1 MKNLIILFI
10 ATALLSTGCSKKQE
24 TKKAV
29 AEEILVVEVQP
40 VMRKSLSEP
49 IIASGV
55 LSSKSEMKLAF
66 KTGGMIRRIYVQEG
80 QSVRAG
86 QLLAEL
92 DLSEIDAQVRQAKL
106 GLEKSER
113 DLARVKK
120 LYADE
125 ATTLTNVQ
133 DATTGFDVASQG
145 VQVAEFNQKLSRI
158 YAPVSGRILRKI
170 SEQGELIT
178 PFSPAFILGTG
189 ESAYIVN
196 VGLADR
202 DVVKVKIGDL
212 ANVQLDAYPSEVFQ
226 AKITQIAQTVN
237 PATGTF
243 EAELQLEP
251 NGKKLISGFVAK
263 AEISTGKGELMLVIP
278 IESLVE
284 ADKNTAFV
292 YVLSLDNQIVRKIL
306 INIGGIFGNNVAVI
320 SGITEGT
327 KIVTKGAV
335 FLSDKSRV
343 KIIKNEELRIKN
355 DGTNF

>member
-1 MKNLIILFI
+1 MKSHTYIILI
-10 ATALLSTGCSKKQE
+10 TALIVASCGKKQADKKTE
-24 TKKAV
+24 T
-29 AEEILVVEVQP
+29 EEVLAVEVQP

-49 IIASGV
+49 IVASGV

-80 QSVRAG
+80 QSVKEG

-113 DLARVKK
+113 DLERVKK

-133 DATTGFDVASQG
+133 DATTGFDVAKQS

-178 PFSPAFILGTG
+178 PFAPAFILGTG

-202 DVVKVKIGDL
+202 DVVKVKIGDI
-212 ANVQLDAYPSEVFQ
+212 ATVYLDAYPNEPFQ
-226 AKITQIAQTVN
+226 AIITQIAQTVN

-243 EAELQLEP
+243 EAELQIHP
-251 NGKKLISGFVAK
+251 NGRKLISGFVAK
-263 AEISTGKGELMLVIP
+263 AEISTGKGASMLAVP
-278 IESLVE
+278 IESLIE

-292 YVLSLDNQIVRKIL
+292 YIL
-306 INIGGIFGNNVAVI
+306 NTDSQTVSKKNISIGSIFGNNVAVI
-320 SGITEGT
+320 SGISEGT
-327 KIVTKGAV
+327 QIVTKGAN
-335 FLSDKSRV
+335 FLSDKAKV
-343 KIIKNEELRIKN
+343 KVIKN
-355 DGTNF
+355 

>member
-1 MKNLIILFI
+1 MKNHILTATFLAIMI
-10 ATALLSTGCSKKQE
+10 ASCGKKQE
-24 TKKAV
+24 TKKAE
-29 AEEILVVEVQP
+29 AEEILTVEVQP
-40 VMRKSLSEP
+40 VSRKSLSEP

-66 KTGGMIRRIYVQEG
+66 KTGGMIRRVYVQEG
-80 QSVRAG
+80 QSVREG

-113 DLARVKK
+113 DLERVKK

-133 DATTGFDVASQG
+133 DATTGFDVAKQS

-158 YAPVSGRILRKI
+158 YAPTSGRILRRI

-178 PFSPAFILGTG
+178 PFAPAFILGTG

-202 DVVKVKIGDL
+202 DVVKVKIGDV
-212 ANVQLDAYPSEVFQ
+212 ATVYLDAYPNEAFQ
-226 AKITQIAQTVN
+226 ARITQIAQTVN

-243 EAELQLEP
+243 EAELQIQP
-251 NGKKLISGFVAK
+251 NGKKGIRAAFRSGFVAK
-263 AEISTGKGELMLVIP
+263 AEISTGKGVSTLAVP
-278 IESLVE
+278 IEALVE

-292 YVLSLDNQIVRKIL
+292 YAYNFGNQTVSKTQV
-306 INIGGIFGNNVAVI
+306 NIGSIFGNNVAII
-320 SGITEGT
+320 SGIAEGT
-327 KIVTKGAV
+327 QIVTKGAN
-335 FLSDKSRV
+335 FLSEKVRV
-343 KIIKNEELRIKN
+343 NVIKN
-355 DGTNF
+355 

>member
-1 MKNLIILFI
+1 MKNYIFTATII
-10 ATALLSTGCSKKQE
+10 AVLSISCNKKPA
-24 TKKAV
+24 TKKAET
-29 AEEILVVEVQP
+29 EEILAVEIQP
-40 VMRKSLSEP
+40 VSRKSLSEP

-66 KTGGMIRRIYVQEG
+66 KTGGMIRRVYVQEG

-86 QLLAEL
+86 QLLAEH

-106 GLEKSER
+106 GLEKSKR
-113 DLARVKK
+113 DLERVKK

-133 DATTGFDVASQG
+133 DATTGFDVATES

-158 YAPVSGRILRKI
+158 YAPVNGRILRKI

-178 PFSPAFILGTG
+178 PFAPAFILGTG

-202 DVVKVKIGDL
+202 DVVKVKIGDV
-212 ANVQLDAYPSEVFQ
+212 ANVQLDAYPNEVFE

-243 EAELQLEP
+243 EAELELQP
-251 NGKKLISGFVAK
+251 NGRKLISGFVAK
-263 AEISTGKGELMLVIP
+263 AEISTGKGESMLAVP
-278 IESLVE
+278 IEALVE
-284 ADKNTAFV
+284 ADKNLAFV
-292 YVLSLDNQIVRKIL
+292 YAYNANNQTVSKVSV
-306 INIGGIFGNNVAVI
+306 NIGSVFSTNVAIV
-320 SGITEGT
+320 SGLAEGT
-327 KIVTKGAV
+327 KIVTKGAN
-335 FLSDKSRV
+335 FLSDKAKVRV
-343 KIIKNEELRIKN
+343 IKL
-355 DGTNF
+355 

>member
-1 MKNLIILFI
+1 MKNYILSVIVI
-10 ATALLSTGCSKKQE
+10 ASLATSCGKKQE
-24 TKKAV
+24 AKKAET
-29 AEEILVVEVQP
+29 EEILTVEVLP
-40 VMRKSLSEP
+40 VSRKSLSEP

-66 KTGGMIRRIYVQEG
+66 KTGGMIRRVYVQEG
-80 QSVRAG
+80 QSVKEG

-113 DLARVKK
+113 DLERVKK

-133 DATTGFDVASQG
+133 DATTGFDVAKQS

-178 PFSPAFILGTG
+178 PFAPAFILGTG

-202 DVVKVKIGDL
+202 DVVKVKIGDI
-212 ANVQLDAYPSEVFQ
+212 ANVYLDAYPNEAFQ
-226 AKITQIAQTVN
+226 ARITQIAQTVN

-243 EAELQLEP
+243 EAELQIQP
-251 NGKKLISGFVAK
+251 NGRKLISGFVAK
-263 AEISTGKGELMLVIP
+263 AEISTGKGVSTLAVP

-284 ADKNTAFV
+284 AEGNKAFV
-292 YVLSLDNQIVRKIL
+292 FTYNATNQTVSKSSVT
-306 INIGGIFGNNVAVI
+306 IGSIFGSNVAII
-320 SGITEGT
+320 SGISEGT
-327 KIVTKGAV
+327 EIVTKGAN
-335 FLSDKSRV
+335 FLSDKAKV
-343 KIIKNEELRIKN
+343 KVIKNEELRIKN
-355 DGTNF
+355 DGI

>member
-1 MKNLIILFI
+1 MKNYISIIL
-10 ATALLSTGCSKKQE
+10 TTGLIMAGCGKKQE
-24 TKKAV
+24 SKKAE
-29 AEEILVVEVQP
+29 AEEILTVEVQP
-40 VMRKSLSEP
+40 VSRKSLSEP

-66 KTGGMIRRIYVQEG
+66 KTGGMIRRVYVQEG
-80 QSVRAG
+80 QSVKEG

-113 DLARVKK
+113 DLERVKK

-133 DATTGFDVASQG
+133 DATTGFDVAKQS

-158 YAPVSGRILRKI
+158 YAPTSGRILRKI

-202 DVVKVKIGDL
+202 DVVKVKIGDI
-212 ANVQLDAYPSEVFQ
+212 ANVYLDAYPNETFM
-226 AKITQIAQTVN
+226 ARITQIAQTVN

-243 EAELQLEP
+243 EAELQIQP
-251 NGKKLISGFVAK
+251 NGRKLISGFVAK
-263 AEISTGKGELMLVIP
+263 AEISTRKGASILAIP
-278 IESLVE
+278 IEALVE

-292 YVLSLDNQIVRKIL
+292 YSYNATNQSVSKIQV
-306 INIGGIFGNNVAVI
+306 NIGSIFGNSVAII
-320 SGITEGT
+320 SGIREGT
-327 KIVTKGAV
+327 QIVTKGAN
-335 FLSDKSRV
+335 FLSDKARV
-343 KIIKNEELRIKN
+343 RITKN
-355 DGTNF
+355 

>member
-1 MKNLIILFI
+1 MKNYIFMTVLV
-10 ATALLSTGCSKKQE
+10 ASLSVSCGKKQE
-24 TKKAV
+24 TKQV
-29 AEEILVVEVQP
+29 EVEEILAVEVQP
-40 VMRKSLSEP
+40 VMRKSLSES
-49 IIASGV
+49 IIASGI

-80 QSVRAG
+80 QSVREG

-113 DLARVKK
+113 DLGRVQK

-133 DATTGFDVASQG
+133 DATTGFDVAKQS

-158 YAPVSGRILRKI
+158 YAPTSGRILRKI

-202 DVVKVKIGDL
+202 DVVKVKIGDI
-212 ANVQLDAYPSEVFQ
+212 ATIYLDAYPNEVFQ
-226 AKITQIAQTVN
+226 ARITQIAQTVN
-237 PATGTF
+237 PTTGTF
-243 EAELQLEP
+243 EAELQLQP
-251 NGKKLISGFVAK
+251 KGKKLISGFVAK
-263 AEISTGKGELMLVIP
+263 ADISTGKGASTLVVP

-284 ADKNTAFV
+284 ADKNTAYV
-292 YVLSLDNQIVRKIL
+292 YTLNTNNQTVSKTSIT
-306 INIGGIFGNNVAVI
+306 IGSIFGTSVAII
-320 SGITEGT
+320 SGISEGT
-327 KIVTKGAV
+327 QIVTKGAV
-335 FLSDKSRV
+335 FLSDKSKV
-343 KIIKNEELRIKN
+343 KIIPNSN
-355 DGTNF
+355 N

>member
-1 MKNLIILFI
+1 MKKIIFSTITIALI
-10 ATALLSTGCSKKQE
+10 SMSCGKKQE
-24 TKKAV
+24 TKKAE
-29 AEEILVVEVQP
+29 AEEILTVEVQP
-40 VMRKSLSEP
+40 VSRKSLSEP

-66 KTGGMIRRIYVQEG
+66 KTGGMIRRVYVQEG
-80 QSVRAG
+80 QSVREG

-113 DLARVKK
+113 DLERVKK

-133 DATTGFDVASQG
+133 DATTGSDVAKQS

-202 DVVKVKIGDL
+202 DVVKVRIGDI
-212 ANVQLDAYPSEVFQ
+212 ANVYLDAYPNEVFQ
-226 AKITQIAQTVN
+226 ARITQIAQTVN

-243 EAELQLEP
+243 EAELQIQP
-251 NGKKLISGFVAK
+251 SGTPPDGKKLISGFVAK
-263 AEISTGKGELMLVIP
+263 AEISTGKGVSTLAVP
-278 IESLVE
+278 IEALIE
-284 ADKNTAFV
+284 AEGDKAFV
-292 YVLSLDNQIVRKIL
+292 FTYNATNQTVSKSPVT
-306 INIGGIFGNNVAVI
+306 IGSIFGSNVAII
-320 SGITEGT
+320 SGISEGT
-327 KIVTKGAV
+327 QIVTKGAN
-335 FLSDKSRV
+335 FLSNKAKV
-343 KIIKNEELRIKN
+343 KVIKN
-355 DGTNF
+355 

>member
-1 MKNLIILFI
+1 M
-10 ATALLSTGCSKKQE
+10 
-24 TKKAV
+24 
-29 AEEILVVEVQP
+29 
-40 VMRKSLSEP
+40 
-49 IIASGV
+49 
-55 LSSKSEMKLAF
+55 
-66 KTGGMIRRIYVQEG
+66 YVQEG
-80 QSVRAG
+80 QSVREG

-113 DLARVKK
+113 DLERVKK

-133 DATTGFDVASQG
+133 DATTGFDVAKQS

-158 YAPVSGRILRKI
+158 YAPTSGRILRKI

-202 DVVKVKIGDL
+202 DVVKVKIGDV
-212 ANVQLDAYPSEVFQ
+212 ATVYLDAYPNEAFQ
-226 AKITQIAQTVN
+226 ARITQIAQTVN

-243 EAELQLEP
+243 EAELQIQP

-263 AEISTGKGELMLVIP
+263 AEISTGNGVSTLAIP
-278 IESLVE
+278 IEALVE

-292 YVLSLDNQIVRKIL
+292 YSYNANNQTVSKVKVV
-306 INIGGIFGNNVAVI
+306 IGSIFGSSVAIV
-320 SGITEGT
+320 SGISEGT
-327 KIVTKGAV
+327 QIVTKGAN
-335 FLSDKSRV
+335 FLSDKSKV
-343 KIIKNEELRIKN
+343 KVTPNP
-355 DGTNF
+355 

>member
-1 MKNLIILFI
+1 MKNHISLIVITVLLI
-10 ATALLSTGCSKKQE
+10 ASCGKKQE
-24 TKKAV
+24 TKKV
-29 AEEILVVEVQP
+29 EAEEILAVEVQA
-40 VMRKSLSEP
+40 VSRKSLSEP

-80 QSVRAG
+80 QSVREG

-106 GLEKSER
+106 GLEKSKR
-113 DLARVKK
+113 DLERAKK

-125 ATTLTNVQ
+125 AATLTNVQ
-133 DATTGFDVASQG
+133 DATTGFDVAKES

-158 YAPVSGRILRKI
+158 YAPTNGRILRKI

-202 DVVKVKIGDL
+202 DVVKIKIGDV
-212 ANVQLDAYPSEVFQ
+212 ANVQLDAYPNEVFQ

-243 EAELQLEP
+243 EAELQIQP
-251 NGKKLISGFVAK
+251 NDKKLISGFVAK
-263 AEISTGKGELMLVIP
+263 AEITTGEGESMLAVP

-292 YVLSLDNQIVRKIL
+292 YTLSPDGKTVSKTSV
-306 INIGGIFGNNVAVI
+306 NIGSIFGNNVVII
-320 SGITEGT
+320 SGLSEGT

-335 FLSDKSRV
+335 FLSDKAKV
-343 KIIKNEELRIKN
+343 KVIKH
-355 DGTNF
+355 

>member
-1 MKNLIILFI
+1 MKKNSLIFI
-10 ATALLSTGCSKKQE
+10 AITLISVSCNKKVE
-24 TKKAV
+24 TKKV
-29 AEEILVVEVQP
+29 ETEEVLAVEVQP
-40 VMRKSLSEP
+40 VSRKYLSEP

-80 QSVRAG
+80 QSVREG

-113 DLARVKK
+113 DLERVKK
-120 LYADE
+120 LYTDE
-125 ATTLTNVQ
+125 AATLTNVQ
-133 DATTGFDVASQG
+133 DATTGFDVAKQS

-178 PFSPAFILGTG
+178 PFAPAFILGTG

-202 DVVKVKIGDL
+202 DVIKVKIGDM
-212 ANVQLDAYPSEVFQ
+212 ANIYLDAYPNEVFQ
-226 AKITQIAQTVN
+226 ARITQIAQTVN

-243 EAELQLEP
+243 EVELQIQP
-251 NGKKLISGFVAK
+251 NGKTDIRAAFRSGFVAK
-263 AEISTGKGELMLVIP
+263 AEISTGKGISTLAVP
-278 IESLVE
+278 IESIIE

-292 YVLSLDNQIVRKIL
+292 YAYNTENQTVSKTSV
-306 INIGGIFGNNVAVI
+306 NIGNIFGNNVAII
-320 SGITEGT
+320 SGISEGT
-327 KIVTKGAV
+327 KIVTKGAN
-335 FLSDKSRV
+335 FLSDKSKV
-343 KIIKNEELRIKN
+343 KVIKN
-355 DGTNF
+355 

>member
-1 MKNLIILFI
+1 MLII
-10 ATALLSTGCSKKQE
+10 GCSKKQE
-24 TKKAV
+24 TKKAE
-29 AEEILVVEVQP
+29 AEEILTVEVQP
-40 VMRKSLSEP
+40 VGRKSLSEP

-80 QSVRAG
+80 QSVREG

-113 DLARVKK
+113 DLERVKK

-133 DATTGFDVASQG
+133 DATTGFDVAKQS

-158 YAPVSGRILRKI
+158 YAPTSGRILRKI

-178 PFSPAFILGTG
+178 PFAPAFILGTG

-202 DVVKVKIGDL
+202 DVVKVKIGDI
-212 ANVQLDAYPSEVFQ
+212 ANVYLDAYPNETFQ
-226 AKITQIAQTVN
+226 ARITQIAQTVN

-243 EAELQLEP
+243 EAELQIQP
-251 NGKKLISGFVAK
+251 NGRKLISGFVAK
-263 AEISTGKGELMLVIP
+263 AEISTEKGASTLAVP
-278 IESLVE
+278 IEALVE
-284 ADKNTAFV
+284 ADKNTAYV
-292 YVLSLDNQIVRKIL
+292 YSYNATNQTVSKIPVS
-306 INIGGIFGNNVAVI
+306 IGNIFGSNVAIV
-320 SGITEGT
+320 SGISEGT
-327 KIVTKGAV
+327 QIVTKGAI
-335 FLSDKSRV
+335 FLSDKAKVR
-343 KIIKNEELRIKN
+343 IIKN
-355 DGTNF
+355 

>member
-1 MKNLIILFI
+1 MKNYIFILL
-10 ATALLSTGCSKKQE
+10 ATALIIASCGKKQE
-24 TKKAV
+24 AKKTE
-29 AEEILVVEVQP
+29 AEEILTVEVQP
-40 VMRKSLSEP
+40 VSRKSLSEP

-80 QSVRAG
+80 QSVREG

-113 DLARVKK
+113 DLERVKK

-133 DATTGFDVASQG
+133 DATTGFDVAKQS

-158 YAPVSGRILRKI
+158 YAPTSGRILRKI

-178 PFSPAFILGTG
+178 PFAPAFILGTG

-202 DVVKVKIGDL
+202 DVVKVKIGDM
-212 ANVQLDAYPSEVFQ
+212 ATVYLDAYPNETFQ
-226 AKITQIAQTVN
+226 ARITQIAQTVN

-243 EAELQLEP
+243 EAELQIQP
-251 NGKKLISGFVAK
+251 SGRKGIQAAFRSGFVAK
-263 AEISTGKGELMLVIP
+263 AEISTGKAPSTLAVP
-278 IESLVE
+278 IEALVE

-292 YVLSLDNQIVRKIL
+292 YAYNASSQSVSKIPVS
-306 INIGGIFGNNVAVI
+306 IGSIFGSNVAII
-320 SGITEGT
+320 SGISEGT
-327 KIVTKGAV
+327 QIVTKGAN
-335 FLSDKSRV
+335 FLSDKSKV
-343 KIIKNEELRIKN
+343 KVIKN
-355 DGTNF
+355 

>member
-1 MKNLIILFI
+1 MKNYIHVTLI
-10 ATALLSTGCSKKQE
+10 TALLIVSCGKKQE
-24 TKKAV
+24 AKKAE
-29 AEEILVVEVQP
+29 AEEILTVEIQP
-40 VMRKSLSEP
+40 VSRKSLSEP

-66 KTGGMIRRIYVQEG
+66 KTGGMIRRVYVQEG
-80 QSVRAG
+80 QFVKEG

-113 DLARVKK
+113 DLERVKK

-125 ATTLTNVQ
+125 AATLTNVQ
-133 DATTGFDVASQG
+133 DATTGFDVAKQS

-158 YAPVSGRILRKI
+158 YAPTSGRILRKI

-178 PFSPAFILGTG
+178 PFAPAFILGTG
-189 ESAYIVN
+189 ENAYIMN

-202 DVVKVKIGDL
+202 DVVKVKIGDV
-212 ANVQLDAYPSEVFQ
+212 ASVYLDAYPNEIFQ
-226 AKITQIAQTVN
+226 ARITQIAQTVN

-243 EAELQLEP
+243 EAELQIQP

-263 AEISTGKGELMLVIP
+263 AEISTGKGASTLAVP
-278 IESLVE
+278 IEAVVE

-292 YVLSLDNQIVRKIL
+292 YAYNTTNQSVSKIPV
-306 INIGGIFGNNVAVI
+306 NIGSIFGNSVAVI
-320 SGITEGT
+320 SGISEGT
-327 KIVTKGAV
+327 QIVTKGAN
-335 FLSDKSRV
+335 FLSDKSKV
-343 KIIKNEELRIKN
+343 KVTPTVAADRP
-355 DGTNF
+355 

>member
-1 MKNLIILFI
+1 MKSYTSIII
-10 ATALLSTGCSKKQE
+10 ATALFIASCGKKQE
-24 TKKAV
+24 AKKAE
-29 AEEILVVEVQP
+29 AEEILTVEVQP
-40 VMRKSLSEP
+40 VSRKSLSEP

-80 QSVRAG
+80 QSVKEG

-113 DLARVKK
+113 DLERVKK

-133 DATTGFDVASQG
+133 DATTGFDVAKQS

-158 YAPVSGRILRKI
+158 YAPTSGRILRKI
-170 SEQGELIT
+170 AEQGELIT
-178 PFSPAFILGTG
+178 PFAPAFILGTG

-202 DVVKVKIGDL
+202 DVVKVKIGDV
-212 ANVQLDAYPSEVFQ
+212 ATVYLDAYPNEAFQ
-226 AKITQIAQTVN
+226 ARITQIAQTVN

-243 EAELQLEP
+243 EAELQIQP
-251 NGKKLISGFVAK
+251 SGKKLISGFVAK
-263 AEISTGKGELMLVIP
+263 AEISTGKGASTLAVP
-278 IESLVE
+278 IEALVE

-292 YVLSLDNQIVRKIL
+292 YSYNLTNQTVSKISVSV
-306 INIGGIFGNNVAVI
+306 GSVFGSNVAII
-320 SGITEGT
+320 SGISEGT
-327 KIVTKGAV
+327 QIVTKGAN
-335 FLSDKSRV
+335 FLSDRARV
-343 KIIKNEELRIKN
+343 KVIKN
-355 DGTNF
+355 

>member
-1 MKNLIILFI
+1 MKNHIFTAVVI
-10 ATALLSTGCSKKQE
+10 ATLSVSCGKKQE
-24 TKKAV
+24 KKQE
-29 AEEILVVEVQP
+29 AEEILTVEVQP
-40 VMRKSLSEP
+40 VMRRNLSEP
-49 IIASGV
+49 IFASGV

-66 KTGGMIRRIYVQEG
+66 KTGGMIRRIYVSEG
-80 QSVRAG
+80 QAVKEG

-113 DLARVKK
+113 DLERVKK

-133 DATTGFDVASQG
+133 DATTGFDVAKQS

-158 YAPVSGRILRKI
+158 YAPTSGRILRKI

-178 PFSPAFILGTG
+178 PFVPAFILGTG

-202 DVVKVKIGDL
+202 DVVKVKMGDN
-212 ANVQLDAYPSEVFQ
+212 ATIYLDAYPNEPFQ

-243 EAELQLEP
+243 EAELQIQP

-263 AEISTGKGELMLVIP
+263 AEISTGKGASTLAVP

-284 ADKNTAFV
+284 ADKNKAFV
-292 YVLSLDNQIVRKIL
+292 YILRNNQSVTKTPVTL
-306 INIGGIFGNNVAVI
+306 GHIFGNNVAIV
-320 SGITEGT
+320 SGISEGMQ
-327 KIVTKGAV
+327 IVTKGAN
-335 FLSDKSRV
+335 FLGDGAKVKSLTA
-343 KIIKNEELRIKN
+343 NSN
-355 DGTNF
+355 N

>member
-1 MKNLIILFI
+1 MKNHILYATI
-10 ATALLSTGCSKKQE
+10 TALLIASCGKKQE
-24 TKKAV
+24 TKKAE
-29 AEEILVVEVQP
+29 AEEVLTVEVQP
-40 VMRKSLSEP
+40 VSRKSLSEP

-66 KTGGMIRRIYVQEG
+66 KTGGMIRRVYVQEG
-80 QSVRAG
+80 QSVREG

-113 DLARVKK
+113 DLERVKK

-133 DATTGFDVASQG
+133 DATTGYNVAQQS

-158 YAPVSGRILRKI
+158 YAPTSGRILRKI

-202 DVVKVKIGDL
+202 DVVKVKIGDI
-212 ANVQLDAYPSEVFQ
+212 ATVYLDAYPNETFQ
-226 AKITQIAQTVN
+226 ARITQIAQTVN

-243 EAELQLEP
+243 EAELQIQP

-263 AEISTGKGELMLVIP
+263 AEISTGKGVSTLAVP
-278 IESLVE
+278 IEALVE

-292 YVLSLDNQIVRKIL
+292 YTYNTNNQIVNKEKV
-306 INIGGIFGNNVAVI
+306 NIGNIFGSNVAII
-320 SGITEGT
+320 SGISEGT
-327 KIVTKGAV
+327 QIVTKGAN
-335 FLSDKSRV
+335 FLSDKAKV
-343 KIIKNEELRIKN
+343 KVLSNE
-355 DGTNF
+355 

>member
-1 MKNLIILFI
+1 MKKNIFLFAII
-10 ATALLSTGCSKKQE
+10 ASLSISCGKKTE
-24 TKKAV
+24 AKKAET
-29 AEEILVVEVQP
+29 EEILAVEVQP

-49 IIASGV
+49 IVASGV

-66 KTGGMIRRIYVQEG
+66 KTGGMIRKMYVQEG
-80 QSVRAG
+80 QFVKEG

-113 DLARVKK
+113 DLERVKK

-133 DATTGFDVASQG
+133 DATTGSDVAKQN

-170 SEQGELIT
+170 AEQGELIT
-178 PFSPAFILGTG
+178 PFSPTMILGTG

-202 DVVKVKIGDL
+202 DVVKVKIGDP
-212 ANVQLDAYPSEVFQ
+212 ATIYLDAYPNEPFQ

-243 EAELQLEP
+243 EVELQIQG

-263 AEISTGKGELMLVIP
+263 AEISTEKGASTLAVP

-284 ADKNTAFV
+284 ADKNQAFV
-292 YVLSLDNQIVRKIL
+292 YMLSLDNQTVNKVL
-306 INIGGIFGNNVAVI
+306 VTIGSIFGNDVALL
-320 SGITEGT
+320 SGLTEGS
-327 KIVTKGAV
+327 KIVTKGAN
-335 FLSDKSRV
+335 FLSDKSKVRV
-343 KIIKNEELRIKN
+343 VN
-355 DGTNF
+355 

>member
-1 MKNLIILFI
+1 MKSHTYIILI
-10 ATALLSTGCSKKQE
+10 TALIVASCGKKQADKKTE
-24 TKKAV
+24 T
-29 AEEILVVEVQP
+29 EEVLAVEVQP
-40 VMRKSLSEP
+40 VTRKSLSEP
-49 IIASGV
+49 IVASGV

-80 QSVRAG
+80 QSVKEG

-113 DLARVKK
+113 DLERVKK

-133 DATTGFDVASQG
+133 DATTGFDVAKQS

-178 PFSPAFILGTG
+178 PFAPAFILGTG

-202 DVVKVKIGDL
+202 DVVKVKIGDI
-212 ANVQLDAYPSEVFQ
+212 ATVYLDAYPNEPFQ
-226 AKITQIAQTVN
+226 ARITQIAQTVN

-243 EAELQLEP
+243 EAELQIHP
-251 NGKKLISGFVAK
+251 NGRKLISGFVAK
-263 AEISTGKGELMLVIP
+263 AEISTGKGASTLSIP
-278 IESLVE
+278 IESLIE

-292 YVLSLDNQIVRKIL
+292 YVLNTDNQTVSKKNV
-306 INIGGIFGNNVAVI
+306 NIGQIFGSSVAII
-320 SGITEGT
+320 SGIDEGT
-327 KIVTKGAV
+327 QIVTKGAN
-335 FLSDKSRV
+335 FLSDKAKV
-343 KIIKNEELRIKN
+343 KVISNE
-355 DGTNF
+355 

>member
-1 MKNLIILFI
+1 MKSYTYVILL
-10 ATALLSTGCSKKQE
+10 TALITASCGKKQE
-24 TKKAV
+24 AKKAE
-29 AEEILVVEVQP
+29 AEETLTVEVQP
-40 VMRKSLSEP
+40 VSRKSLSEP

-66 KTGGMIRRIYVQEG
+66 KTGGMIRRVYVQEG
-80 QSVRAG
+80 QFVKEG

-113 DLARVKK
+113 DLERVKK

-133 DATTGFDVASQG
+133 DATTGFDVAKQN

-158 YAPVSGRILRKI
+158 YAPTSGRILRKI

-178 PFSPAFILGTG
+178 PFAPAFILGTG

-202 DVVKVKIGDL
+202 DVVKVKIGDV
-212 ANVQLDAYPSEVFQ
+212 ATVYLDAYPNESFQ
-226 AKITQIAQTVN
+226 ARITQIAQTVN

-243 EAELQLEP
+243 EAELQIQP
-251 NGKKLISGFVAK
+251 NGRKLISGFVAK
-263 AEISTGKGELMLVIP
+263 AEISTGKGASTLAVP
-278 IESLVE
+278 IEALVE

-292 YVLSLDNQIVRKIL
+292 YIYNTSNQTVNKVPVS
-306 INIGGIFGNNVAVI
+306 IGNIFGNHVSII
-320 SGITEGT
+320 SGINEGT
-327 KIVTKGAV
+327 QIVTKGAN
-335 FLSDKSRV
+335 FLSDKSKV
-343 KIIKNEELRIKN
+343 KVTPTAAADRP
-355 DGTNF
+355 

>member
-1 MKNLIILFI
+1 MKNYILSVIVI
-10 ATALLSTGCSKKQE
+10 ASLATSCGKKQE
-24 TKKAV
+24 AKKAET
-29 AEEILVVEVQP
+29 EEILTVETQP
-40 VMRKSLSEP
+40 VSRKSLSEP

-66 KTGGMIRRIYVQEG
+66 KTGGMIRRVYVQEG
-80 QSVRAG
+80 QSVKEG

-113 DLARVKK
+113 DLERVKK

-133 DATTGFDVASQG
+133 DATTGFDVAKQS

-178 PFSPAFILGTG
+178 PFAPAFILGTG

-202 DVVKVKIGDL
+202 DVVKVKIGDI
-212 ANVQLDAYPSEVFQ
+212 ANVYLDAYPNEAFQ
-226 AKITQIAQTVN
+226 ARITQIAQTVN

-243 EAELQLEP
+243 EAELQIQP
-251 NGKKLISGFVAK
+251 NGRKLISGFVAK
-263 AEISTGKGELMLVIP
+263 AEISTRKGVSTLAVP

-284 ADKNTAFV
+284 AEGNKAFV
-292 YVLSLDNQIVRKIL
+292 FTYNATNQTVSKSSVT
-306 INIGGIFGNNVAVI
+306 IGSIFGSNVAII
-320 SGITEGT
+320 SGISEGT
-327 KIVTKGAV
+327 EIVTKGAN
-335 FLSDKSRV
+335 FLSDKAKV
-343 KIIKNEELRIKN
+343 KVIKNEELRTVRRS
-355 DGTNF
+355 D

>member
-1 MKNLIILFI
+1 MKNLITLFV
-10 ATALLSTGCSKKQE
+10 ATTLLSISCNKKQE
-24 TKKAV
+24 TKKAE
-29 AEEILVVEVQP
+29 AEEILAVEVQP
-40 VMRKSLSEP
+40 VMRKFLSEP

-106 GLEKSER
+106 GLEKSRR
-113 DLARVKK
+113 DLERAKK
-120 LYADE
+120 LYVDE
-125 ATTLTNVQ
+125 AVTLTIVQ
-133 DATTGFDVASQG
+133 DATTGFDVASQN
-145 VQVAEFNQKLSRI
+145 VYVAEFNKKLSRI

-202 DVVKVKIGDL
+202 DVVKVKIGDI
-212 ANVQLDAYPSEVFQ
+212 AKVYLDAYPNESFQ

-243 EAELQLEP
+243 EAELQIQP
-251 NGKKLISGFVAK
+251 NGRKLISGFVAK
-263 AEISTGKGELMLVIP
+263 AEISTGEGISTLAVP
-278 IESLVE
+278 IEALVE

-292 YVLSLDNQIVRKIL
+292 YVLSADSQIVSKVFV
-306 INIGGIFGNNVAVI
+306 NIGSIFGNSVAIV
-320 SGITEGT
+320 SGISEGT
-327 KIVTKGAV
+327 QIVTKGAV
-335 FLSDKSRV
+335 FLSDKAKV
-343 KIIKNEELRIKN
+343 KVISNEELRIKN
-355 DGTNF
+355 

>member
-1 MKNLIILFI
+1 MKIYIHVTLI
-10 ATALLSTGCSKKQE
+10 TALLIVSCGKKQE
-24 TKKAV
+24 TKKAES
-29 AEEILVVEVQP
+29 EEILTVEVQP
-40 VMRKSLSEP
+40 VSRKSLSEP

-80 QSVRAG
+80 QSVKEG

-106 GLEKSER
+106 GLEKSKR
-113 DLARVKK
+113 DLERVKK

-133 DATTGFDVASQG
+133 DATTGFDVAKQS

-158 YAPVSGRILRKI
+158 YSPTSGRILRKI

-178 PFSPAFILGTG
+178 PFAPAFILGTG

-202 DVVKVKIGDL
+202 DVVKVKIGDV
-212 ANVQLDAYPSEVFQ
+212 ATVYLDAYPNETFQ
-226 AKITQIAQTVN
+226 ARITQIAQTVN

-243 EAELQLEP
+243 EAELQIQP

-263 AEISTGKGELMLVIP
+263 AEISTGKAPSILAVP
-278 IESLVE
+278 IEALVE

-292 YVLSLDNQIVRKIL
+292 YSYNTTSQSVSKIQVS
-306 INIGGIFGNNVAVI
+306 IGNIFGSSVAIV
-320 SGITEGT
+320 SGISEGT
-327 KIVTKGAV
+327 QIVTKGAN
-335 FLSDKSRV
+335 FLSDKSKV
-343 KIIKNEELRIKN
+343 KEIK
-355 DGTNF
+355 